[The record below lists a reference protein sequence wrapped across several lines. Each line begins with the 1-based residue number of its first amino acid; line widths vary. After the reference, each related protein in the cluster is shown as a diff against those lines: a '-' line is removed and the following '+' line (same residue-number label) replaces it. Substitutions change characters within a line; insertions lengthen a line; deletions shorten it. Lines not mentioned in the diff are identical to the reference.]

1 MRAKL
6 LAMIVTAAIGVPAA
20 GALVTPNS
28 ATTSDSTTTFT
39 TAVAAP
45 EVAQPTVDQDLVAAC
60 TKDGLSLVAK
70 ERSHQIT
77 VIEQSAL
84 DALRP
89 ICDAA
94 GYQLPGTPQQETAP
108 VIVQEMTVEAAGPA
122 PTTTNATTQSSGEHE
137 EHESEHEG
145 TQGDD

>member
-28 ATTSDSTTTFT
+28 ATTSDSTTTST
-39 TAVAAP
+39 VAAAAP
-45 EVAQPTVDQDLVAAC
+45 EVTQPTVDQDLVAAC

-89 ICDAA
+89 ICEAA

-108 VIVQEMTVEAAGPA
+108 VIVEEMTVEAAGPA
-122 PTTTNATTQSSGEHE
+122 PTTNTTTQSSGQYE

-145 TQGDD
+145 TEGDD

>member
-6 LAMIVTAAIGVPAA
+6 LAMIVAAAIGVPAA
-20 GALVTPNS
+20 GALVTPNNGT
-28 ATTSDSTTTFT
+28 ASDSTTTST
-39 TAVAAP
+39 VAAVAP
-45 EVAQPTVDQDLVAAC
+45 EATQPTIDQDLVAAC
-60 TKDGLSLVAK
+60 TKDGLALVAK

-89 ICDAA
+89 ICEAA

-108 VIVQEMTVEAAGPA
+108 VIVQEMTIEAAGPA
-122 PTTTNATTQSSGEHE
+122 PATNTTTQSSGEHE

>member
-6 LAMIVTAAIGVPAA
+6 LAMIVAAAIGVPAA
-20 GALVTPNS
+20 GALVTPGDT
-28 ATTSDSTTTFT
+28 ATSDSMTTTST
-39 TAVAAP
+39 TAAAAA
-45 EVAQPTVDQDLVAAC
+45 ETTQPTVDQDLVAAC
-60 TKDGLSLVAK
+60 TKDGLALVAR
-70 ERSHQIT
+70 EQSHQIT

-89 ICDAA
+89 ICEAA

-122 PTTTNATTQSSGEHE
+122 PTAATTTQGSGEHE

>member
-6 LAMIVTAAIGVPAA
+6 LAMIVAAAIGVPAA
-20 GALVTPNS
+20 GALVSPGS
-28 ATTSDSTTTFT
+28 ATTPENTTTSTAAAATAQT
-39 TAVAAP
+39 T
-45 EVAQPTVDQDLVAAC
+45 QPTVDQDLVAAC
-60 TKDGLSLVAK
+60 TKDGLELVAREK
-70 ERSHQIT
+70 SHQIT

-89 ICDAA
+89 ICEAA
-94 GYQLPGTPQQETAP
+94 GYQLPGTPEQETAP

-122 PTTTNATTQSSGEHE
+122 PTAATTTTQGSGEHE